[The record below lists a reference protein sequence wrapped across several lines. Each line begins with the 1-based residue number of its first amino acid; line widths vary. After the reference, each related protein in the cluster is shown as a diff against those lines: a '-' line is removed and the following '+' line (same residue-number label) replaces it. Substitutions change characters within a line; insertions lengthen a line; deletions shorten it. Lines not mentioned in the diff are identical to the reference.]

1 MDTLLCVSGV
11 CKWCV
16 MFHSI
21 VHRVIYIHKYM
32 HTCNTY
38 VRTCMFVQKF
48 SICVI
53 LKVCANFNEQ
63 SLPMFYPIAV
73 AFFRVSN
80 AHYQF
85 IGQQIKLCQ
94 NLTHCLLLSRDT
106 VCRALTVY
114 CRVCHSPHA
123 HDYVCM
129 WDSPCMAVVF
139 ATCL

>member
-53 LKVCANFNEQ
+53 LKLCANFNEQ
-63 SLPMFYPIAV
+63 SLPMFSPIAV

-80 AHYQF
+80 TETY
-85 IGQQIKLCQ
+85 KC
-94 NLTHCLLLSRDT
+94 TLSIYRPANQVVSKPNT
-106 VCRALTVY
+106 LSVAQPR
-114 CRVCHSPHA
+114 HSL
-123 HDYVCM
+123 
-129 WDSPCMAVVF
+129 PCFNCV
-139 ATCL
+139 LQSLS